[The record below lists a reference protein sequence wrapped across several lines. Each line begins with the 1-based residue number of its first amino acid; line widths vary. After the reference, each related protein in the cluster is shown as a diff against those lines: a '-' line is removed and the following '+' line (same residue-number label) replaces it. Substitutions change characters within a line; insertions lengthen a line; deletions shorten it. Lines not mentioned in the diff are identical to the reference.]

1 MRRPVMAV
9 VTMAIP
15 IKRYMYSPGR
25 GKFPCMKFWA
35 WGLPKMAQ
43 V

>member
-9 VTMAIP
+9 VTTAMSM
-15 IKRYMYSPGR
+15 KRYMYSPGR
-25 GKFPCMKFWA
+25 GKLPWRNFPA
-35 WGLPKMAQ
+35 WGEPKMAQ

>member
-9 VTMAIP
+9 VTMAISM
-15 IKRYMYSPGR
+15 KRYMYSPGR
-25 GKFPCMKFWA
+25 GKLPFMKFLA
-35 WGLPKMAQ
+35 CSEPKMAQ